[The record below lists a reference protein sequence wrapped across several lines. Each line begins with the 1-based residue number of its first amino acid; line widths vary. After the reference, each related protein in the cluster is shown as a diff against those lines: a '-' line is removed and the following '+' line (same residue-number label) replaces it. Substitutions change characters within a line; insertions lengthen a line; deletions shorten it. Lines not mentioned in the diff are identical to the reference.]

1 MTINKVDN
9 IVKLAACICA
19 QDGIISQTELDFM
32 QKNVHVFDKVVDE
45 KDFDNL
51 IDAYFEEDKTVLDY
65 CNKIDTSLDIDRI
78 LQFCLESASSDE
90 LDPEENKA
98 YQQARS
104 YLKKRIKK

>member
-1 MTINKVDN
+1 MTTNSVEN

-32 QKNVHVFDKVVDE
+32 QKNVQVFNKIVDE
-45 KDFDNL
+45 KDFNSL
-51 IDAYFEEDKTVLDY
+51 IDAYFQEDKTVLDY
-65 CNKIDTSLDIDRI
+65 CSKIDTSLDIDKV

-104 YLKKRIKK
+104 YLKKE